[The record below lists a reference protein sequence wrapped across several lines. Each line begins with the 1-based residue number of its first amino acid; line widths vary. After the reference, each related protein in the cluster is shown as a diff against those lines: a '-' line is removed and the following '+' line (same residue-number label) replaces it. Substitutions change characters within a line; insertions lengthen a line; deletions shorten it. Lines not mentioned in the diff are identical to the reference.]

1 MEDKICLSFCLCVL
15 STSVFLL
22 ALCHFTL
29 KKRGTKKKIG
39 LPLLSHNI
47 SKTSS
52 EHRFLHDRVC
62 SFRTCGAPLTIP
74 AKSYSCGCCQQATE
88 DYVQATPRAS
98 RWLSLWETP
107 GSSSSPV
114 AIRMC
119 FGVCVPLLTSRT
131 VWSRT
136 YQRWTKWDTSF
147 QCLPAHKLTRPSLE

>member
-29 KKRGTKKKIG
+29 KKRGTKKKVFHYCPTISPKP
-39 LPLLSHNI
+39 LPSI
-47 SKTSS
+47 VSS
-52 EHRFLHDRVC
+52 TIASAPFVC
-62 SFRTCGAPLTIP
+62 PPGACGAPLTIP

-131 VWSRT
+131 V
-136 YQRWTKWDTSF
+136 
-147 QCLPAHKLTRPSLE
+147 